1 MAHINVIEGV
11 PGIRS
16 LALFRPETAKYLY
29 ELAQVLLRG
38 PSPLTEGERELIAAY
53 VSHLNNCGFCMNSHA
68 AAARCLLGTN
78 GHLMDEVLNDSF
90 ENVSSKMK
98 GLLEVAR
105 KVQILGTEVTQAD
118 IDNARNAGAGDDD
131 IHDTVLIAA
140 TFSMF
145 NRYVDG
151 LNTLTPENKEE
162 YAEMGKR
169 LAEKGYA
176 PPQTPIPQ

>member
-1 MAHINVIEGV
+1 
-11 PGIRS
+11 
-16 LALFRPETAKYLY
+16 
-29 ELAQVLLRG
+29 
-38 PSPLTEGERELIAAY
+38 
-53 VSHLNNCGFCMNSHA
+53 
-68 AAARCLLGTN
+68 
-78 GHLMDEVLNDSF
+78 MDEVLNDSF

-98 GLLEVAR
+98 ALLEVAR
-105 KVQILGTEVTQAD
+105 KVQILGTEVTQTD